1 MKSRAPPQLRVADHL
16 ANSKSR
22 SPLPRTV
29 RPTLAEVIWSLVSSG
44 SIVLGSCLEF
54 PSTVAVS
61 SLEDRSTAG
70 SRPSVTVSSPENR
83 STAGILSSDPRP
95 PSTVSVS
102 SLEDRSTAGNRP
114 SVTVSS
120 SEDRSTVGVR
130 ADLPLDDPLDDPVAE
145 AMTSLVALVLDS
157 SDRLDSGAGTL
168 EVNRLILC
176 RFGAMLLRGTLSSS
190 MISLLLPGFFDIFV
204 EMVIQ

>member
-1 MKSRAPPQLRVADHL
+1 VKSRAPPQLRVADHL

-29 RPTLAEVIWSLVSSG
+29 RPSLAEVIWSLVSSG

-70 SRPSVTVSSPENR
+70 SRPSVTVSSPENH
-83 STAGILSSDPRP
+83 STAGILSFDPRQ

-102 SLEDRSTAGNRP
+102 STEDRSKRG
-114 SVTVSS
+114 
-120 SEDRSTVGVR
+120 
-130 ADLPLDDPLDDPVAE
+130 
-145 AMTSLVALVLDS
+145 
-157 SDRLDSGAGTL
+157 SDRALLHDYFEKKRCVKMDL
-168 EVNRLILC
+168 LIFTSYKYSFHWYSFEEHKFNIYSIHIIYVQC
-176 RFGAMLLRGTLSSS
+176 Q
-190 MISLLLPGFFDIFV
+190 II
-204 EMVIQ
+204 